1 VHERNLMVGVPKWE
15 VHMKPNLRTIMLSGG
30 IVVAT
35 AIAVYGQTG
44 LLKAVGG
51 YSFEQAAKEAP
62 GTKNFHSRDGKLTF
76 AIVTH
81 TAGNGFFDPTY
92 VGAKAAAD
100 AFGIN
105 LLLLGSEAP
114 VDDIPREIDIL
125 NQIIRDPTIDGVIM
139 TTPQS
144 GAYNDIVKT
153 LHEHGVPV
161 ATTNSYD
168 ANLVDRSAISHTG
181 QDASAAGIGGDA
193 MAQCIL
199 KSGAK
204 SGSIIFPSTTTLGNV
219 EVNNRVKAAFEAT
232 VKTLN
237 AAGRLADFKVD
248 AGPSNIG
255 IDVDSNNVVNSIVT
269 LIESR
274 GDVVGAFA
282 ANAFVTTGLG
292 NAVGQLKAGNKVCAF
307 GFDLG
312 PSQREQIRQGNLRG
326 SLGQQPFLQGFYPV
340 VQLYLQIDRGIA
352 AANLDTRAQL
362 VTKDNLEQ
370 VGKRF
375 EN

>member
-1 VHERNLMVGVPKWE
+1 MRS
-15 VHMKPNLRTIMLSGG
+15 NLRTVLLGG
-30 IVVAT
+30 ALVAVTAMVVHGAET
-35 AIAVYGQTG
+35 GG
-44 LLKAVGG
+44 LLSKAVGG
-51 YSFEQAAKEAP
+51 FSFEQAAKEAP
-62 GTKNFHSRDGKLTF
+62 GTKNFHSKDGKLTF
-76 AIVTH
+76 AVVTH

-92 VGAKAAAD
+92 AGAKVAAD

-105 LLLLGSEAP
+105 LLMLGSEAP

-125 NQIIRDPTIDGVIM
+125 NQIIQDPTIDGVIM

-153 LHEHGVPV
+153 LRGRGIPV

-168 ANLVDRSAISHTG
+168 PNLYERSAISHTG
-181 QDASAAGIGGDA
+181 QDASAAAIGGEA
-193 MAQCIL
+193 LAQCVL

-204 SGSIIFPSTTTLGNV
+204 NGSIVFPSTTTLGNV

-237 AAGRLADFKVD
+237 AAGRLGDFKVD

-255 IDVDSNNVVNSIVT
+255 VDVDSNNVVNSIVT

-292 NAVGQLKAGNKVCAF
+292 NAVGQLKAGDKVCAF

-312 PSQREQIRQGNLRG
+312 PSQREQIKQGNLRG

-340 VQLYLQIDRGIA
+340 MQLYLQIDRGIA

-362 VTKDNLEQ
+362 VTKDNLEA
-370 VGKRF
+370 VGKRY

>member
-1 VHERNLMVGVPKWE
+1 
-15 VHMKPNLRTIMLSGG
+15 MKSKLRAIALGGG

-35 AIAVYGQTG
+35 AIAVHGQTG
-44 LLKAVGG
+44 LLMKAVGG

-62 GTKNFHSRDGKLTF
+62 GTKNFHSADGKLTF

-92 VGAKAAAD
+92 VGAKVAAD

-105 LLLLGSEAP
+105 LLLLGSETP

-153 LHEHGVPV
+153 LRQRGIPV

-168 ANLVDRSAISHTG
+168 PNLYDRSTISHTG
-181 QDASAAGIGGDA
+181 QDASAAAIGGDA
-193 MAQCIL
+193 MAQCVL

-204 SGSIIFPSTTTLGNV
+204 KGSIVFPNTTTLGNV
-219 EVNNRVKAAFEAT
+219 EVNNRVKASFEAV
-232 VKTLN
+232 VKALN
-237 AAGRLADFKVD
+237 TAGRLADFKVD

-292 NAVGQLKAGNKVCAF
+292 NAVGQLKAGDKVCAF

-312 PSQREQIRQGNLRG
+312 PSQREQIRAGNLRG

-340 VQLYLQIDRGIA
+340 MQLYLQIDRGIS

-362 VTKDNLEQ
+362 VTKENLEL

>member
-1 VHERNLMVGVPKWE
+1 MKRDIRSIVLAGSLMMTTVMVVH
-15 VHMKPNLRTIMLSGG
+15 
-30 IVVAT
+30 
-35 AIAVYGQTG
+35 GQTG
-44 LLKAVGG
+44 LLMKAVGG
-51 YSFEQAAKEAP
+51 FSFEQAAKEAP
-62 GTKNFHSRDGKLTF
+62 GTKNFHSKDGKLTF
-76 AIVTH
+76 AVVTH

-92 VGAKAAAD
+92 VGAKVAAD

-105 LLLLGSEAP
+105 LLMLGSEAP
-114 VDDIPREIDIL
+114 VDDIPREIEIL

-144 GAYNDIVKT
+144 GAYDDIVKT

-168 ANLVDRSAISHTG
+168 PKLYDRNAISHTG
-181 QDASAAGIGGDA
+181 QDASAAAIGGEA
-193 MAQCIL
+193 MAQCVI
-199 KSGAK
+199 KSGVK
-204 SGSIIFPSTTTLGNV
+204 GGSIVFPSTTTLGNI

-237 AAGRLADFKVD
+237 AAGRLSDFKVD
-248 AGPSNIG
+248 AGPANIG
-255 IDVDSNNVVNSIVT
+255 VDVDSNNVVNSIVT
-269 LIESR
+269 LLESR

-292 NAVGQLKAGNKVCAF
+292 NAIGQLKAGSKICSY

-326 SLGQQPFLQGFYPV
+326 SLGQQPFLQGFWPV
-340 VQLYLQIDRGIA
+340 MQLYLQIDRGIA